1 MQIKENEPLSK
12 YTTFHI
18 GGPAKYFVIVK
29 NAEELR
35 EALKWA
41 EEKGEKYFILG
52 GGSNLLFSDN
62 GFSGLVIKIAFMS
75 VEIDGEE
82 VIAGAGAPLLLV
94 AKKAAEAGLAGI
106 ENLAGIP
113 GTIGGAVC
121 DNAGAYG
128 GEIADAVQKAEILT
142 VGSST
147 SYQLEQVDKN
157 WFEFEYR
164 KSKLKE
170 WSRLNLDHQKPVI
183 LRVWLKLKNVGVQN
197 SEPLQNRIKE
207 VMQDRREK
215 EPKGFSAGCAFKNI
229 KGGQVAEILEKFD
242 FTPEERERF
251 GSREAIPTA
260 WFIEKA
266 GLKGKKIGGA
276 YIPKEHANYLIN
288 DGTATADNVLQLISL
303 IKQQVR
309 DKFGIQL
316 EEEIQIIS

>member
-197 SEPLQNRIKE
+197 S
-207 VMQDRREK
+207 
-215 EPKGFSAGCAFKNI
+215 
-229 KGGQVAEILEKFD
+229 
-242 FTPEERERF
+242 
-251 GSREAIPTA
+251 
-260 WFIEKA
+260 
-266 GLKGKKIGGA
+266 
-276 YIPKEHANYLIN
+276 
-288 DGTATADNVLQLISL
+288 
-303 IKQQVR
+303 
-309 DKFGIQL
+309 
-316 EEEIQIIS
+316 